1 MCSLILLCTVAA
13 GIKPAVT
20 LYHWDLPQELENRG
34 GWLNRDVVDWFQD
47 YADLCFRE
55 FGDVV
60 KLWITINEP
69 RVTSLSGYGEGSFAP
84 GVEGI
89 GTNSYISAH
98 HQILAHAAAYRLY
111 YSQYAASQA
120 GKVGIREGF
129 KKITKVQN

>member
-1 MCSLILLCTVAA
+1 M
-13 GIKPAVT
+13 
-20 LYHWDLPQELENRG
+20 
-34 GWLNRDVVDWFQD
+34 NRDVVDWFQD

-120 GKVGIREGF
+120 GKVGIRKGF
-129 KKITKVQN
+129 NKSLKIPNLNFKNFFALEKFLIRFFETFPQSEHSLG